1 MLRVSFVCT
10 GNRARS
16 PLAEALFRRHADGLP
31 VEVSSWGLLELD
43 GARPLPDAADVGLN
57 LGVDI
62 RTHRARRLAPGGLA
76 GDDLVVGFEPT
87 HTEAAVRTGAADP
100 ARTFL
105 LLELAG
111 LLEQS
116 SNPHPTGA
124 PETVAR
130 AVIAELGRSRSGI
143 DGDPPI
149 LQDPIGAPRHVFA
162 ETGRVI
168 DAVTRLLATRLF
180 PA

>member
-31 VEVSSWGLLELD
+31 VEVSSWGMLELD
-43 GARPLPDAADVGLN
+43 GARPLPDAADIGLN

-62 RTHRARRLAPGGLA
+62 RRHRSRQLTPRSLAA
-76 GDDLVVGFEPT
+76 DDLVVGFEPV
-87 HTEAAVRTGAADP
+87 HTDAAVRTGAADP

-116 SNPHPTGA
+116 VPPRPSDA
-124 PETVAR
+124 PEPAAR
-130 AVIAELGRSRSGI
+130 AVIAELGLRRSGV

-149 LQDPIGAPRHVFA
+149 LHDPIGAPRQVFA

-168 DAVTRLLATRLF
+168 DVVTRLLAARLF
-180 PA
+180 PS